1 MEDSQRES
9 MEVDPPEET
18 VSAENSSAEKNIAS
32 NIEITGPSKEKD
44 NSSKDLEADGDCSS
58 EKGSKTLN
66 KGTGEEASISSPS
79 KVNDSSNDE
88 SSANVDPLGTES
100 GNSDCE
106 KDNENSEGNQSDSL
120 SNSDGVCTKN
130 NSEDSA
136 SHQADQQQSKSTF
149 NASVSE
155 KDDDTTHTII
165 CNSSNSILDSNV
177 LSEEDNLAD
186 DDDGPMEVDK
196 EGGDVIELDKQG
208 GDVVEVDKQGDV
220 MEVDKQ
226 GDIIE
231 LDKQGD
237 VVEVDKQG
245 GDVVEVDKQ
254 GGDVVEVDKQGGDV
268 VEVELQGGDL
278 VEVDMQGGDVEA
290 NKQGGD
296 VVAANKQGGDAL
308 ENEKQGE
315 DVMET
320 DRAKTDKE
328 GGNERFG
335 KEKSR
340 SEEKDGND
348 TENRKEDSEEDI
360 VEVPVYKKPA
370 VVVDLA
376 LDDEADDTNKDDKT
390 SDKNSSGEESNTEG
404 SSRRIKLRSLAS
416 LVDTPNEESSNV
428 VISTVHP
435 DVPAIGE
442 IVEHGVII
450 GSDEMGGLQLR
461 ISNVVGG
468 EDCIT
473 GLSLDEDRD
482 SFSHIQI
489 SSVTTLMDPMS
500 PEDPNQGKDDSAT
513 AKPSDK
519 DTPSKENSS
528 SQELP
533 ETEVNNADKSSD
545 AIEDIQK
552 DTTDESNTSGIKI
565 VNSESLSSKSS
576 DGKDTDK
583 AESAGPKIRLSS
595 AVSEVAKDTGTS
607 DEAASTAKFIYH
619 ILRSI
624 LTVNRECVACCKSKR
639 CDFRITKKNESG
651 TFAFLCSAE
660 CRTRW
665 TSSLTSDHVVEKPRL
680 IFEKMCGMCGKDL
693 VNVSRSGQYSWETRE
708 FCTKTCLTSH
718 LNEVAGE
725 CHTCREKVKSL
736 FIGKYCVRFGS
747 DIHQFCSNTCLERY
761 KTKIKV
767 CCYCQKNLEKVQK
780 LTSVA
785 NKEYCSMKCLKRAQR
800 RDIGQ
805 QNYCEQHSCTVCQT
819 EGVNR
824 YEFMSNQEPY
834 QLCSDPCLNVYK
846 YVNRVKAVACCLCFR
861 VLNAEDVCHYL
872 YHGGHQLRVFCSDS
886 CVNVFILSARKIVVC
901 DTCKV
906 KKYNFDMIHRQV
918 DEDFR
923 DYFYCSLNCLNTK
936 DLSPLTKN
944 STSSDVSSTTTTTTT
959 NNTASTNSSDAPITP
974 CNMCNNMAKAQYHMV
989 MSDNTLRSFCRYACA
1004 TKYKNTYGFQ
1014 VNGIQTDSTQN
1025 STALPPIRPKPSTQV
1040 TATIS
1045 ALPSGNEATIQ
1056 AKKNAVNDVSQE
1068 VVNRDEQALQ
1078 NSELHSATS
1087 ELLKLLTPPTMVNKM
1102 TSCRPSTLTK
1112 GVYCKPHPWHR
1123 QTQTDSSGINC
1134 SLFTSEPPPIIP
1146 VPIPV
1151 YVPAPMMMYNAP
1163 YPVPLFVPI
1172 PLPVPIFIPTTAK
1185 TSEDIKRMMKKI
1197 QDEMPSDPYEAEMLL
1212 LARASSES
1220 AENEAKNEQ
1229 TEKLTLPD
1237 ESENADDG
1245 GGDLSSLEN
1254 FTTYS
1259 GGNEVENDDLS
1270 CTDVTCLNTIEEDLP
1285 RYPLRLF
1292 DEMEV
1297 SSNCSSLP
1305 NDIDSQNEDIRGKRQ
1320 ASIDDRRRPRKRLRR
1335 TDSSDSQSMSD
1346 PDDPDPEPEPE
1357 REAEPEPEPLLEE
1370 EYQGPY
1376 LNKHN
1381 VVMG

>member
-1 MEDSQRES
+1 

-725 CHTCREKVKSL
+725 CHTCREK
-736 FIGKYCVRFGS
+736 
-747 DIHQFCSNTCLERY
+747 
-761 KTKIKV
+761 
-767 CCYCQKNLEKVQK
+767 
-780 LTSVA
+780 
-785 NKEYCSMKCLKRAQR
+785 EYCSMKCLKRAQR

-846 YVNRVKAVACCLCFR
+846 YVNRVK
-861 VLNAEDVCHYL
+861 AEDVCHYL

-1068 VVNRDEQALQ
+1068 VVNSETVVGNSSHESDQDNTTTQCGTDRLRGPKSLIPTRKPTPGRKRDPVWVSFERIAKGTGFRAICKSCKKDMQGFVHTMKRHLEVCKKSSSFPKDIE
-1078 NSELHSATS
+1078 NSDDTDKTRLPQLCTSSAARMASSAT
-1087 ELLKLLTPPTMVNKM
+1087 ENLNPPT
-1102 TSCRPSTLTK
+1102 SPEHIS
-1112 GVYCKPHPWHR
+1112 
-1123 QTQTDSSGINC
+1123 
-1134 SLFTSEPPPIIP
+1134 PPPAK
-1146 VPIPV
+1146 V
-1151 YVPAPMMMYNAP
+1151 ARRDLDQTSLKG
-1163 YPVPLFVPI
+1163 YPF
-1172 PLPVPIFIPTTAK
+1172 F
-1185 TSEDIKRMMKKI
+1185 
-1197 QDEMPSDPYEAEMLL
+1197 Y
-1212 LARASSES
+1212 
-1220 AENEAKNEQ
+1220 
-1229 TEKLTLPD
+1229 
-1237 ESENADDG
+1237 
-1245 GGDLSSLEN
+1245 
-1254 FTTYS
+1254 F
-1259 GGNEVENDDLS
+1259 
-1270 CTDVTCLNTIEEDLP
+1270 
-1285 RYPLRLF
+1285 
-1292 DEMEV
+1292 
-1297 SSNCSSLP
+1297 
-1305 NDIDSQNEDIRGKRQ
+1305 
-1320 ASIDDRRRPRKRLRR
+1320 
-1335 TDSSDSQSMSD
+1335 
-1346 PDDPDPEPEPE
+1346 
-1357 REAEPEPEPLLEE
+1357 
-1370 EYQGPY
+1370 
-1376 LNKHN
+1376 
-1381 VVMG
+1381 